1 MIGQLVADTLRFYG
15 NRFWGSLALGVGPA
29 VLLAVAAQLD
39 TVAAVAVYAA
49 GATLLY
55 TGGYVA
61 ASAMVAGVR
70 PSARTVLAAM
80 TAGVLVFLPTPAL
93 SLGFILPGI
102 AWLALFGLA
111 VPAAVVERLGVTDA
125 LRRGLALGRADFV
138 HAFATIGTFGL
149 LVTLTGQVMAFVIA
163 GASGQ
168 ALQIAAYLATL
179 VLTPIL
185 FLGAAHLY
193 WDQVA
198 RAEVQ
203 SHRKQPPKEA

>member
-15 NRFWGSLALGVGPA
+15 KHFWRSLALGVGPA

-39 TVAAVAVYAA
+39 TAAAVAVYAA

-70 PSARTVLAAM
+70 PPVRTLLSAM
-80 TAGVLVFLPTPAL
+80 IAGILVFLPAPVL
-93 SLGFILPGI
+93 SLGFVLPGV

-111 VPAAVVERLGVTDA
+111 VPAAVAEGLGVTDA

-138 HAFATIGTFGL
+138 HAMASVGTFGL
-149 LVTLTGQVMAFVIA
+149 LVFLTGQVMAFVIH

-168 ALQIAAYLATL
+168 ALQIAAFLATL

-193 WDQVA
+193 DDQVA
-198 RAEVQ
+198 RVQ
-203 SHRKQPPKEA
+203 VKSRRPRG